1 MFQEFRKGIIM
12 FLRKI
17 YLLFVSAVV
26 FYGNLTAGSDFV
38 QQGKAAIKKKDL
50 KTAIS
55 SFWLAAGEGNREAVN
70 YLSAIYTV
78 NNGFDKETFQK
89 YVPAVTEKI
98 FPLYQAAV
106 FSNRFVLIAPEKAI
120 QDKVFADIKSA
131 ISNRRIL
138 LKTTKWAA
146 ALHFSWLS
154 AIALWTGDDIL
165 ERYIFSTV
173 NEETEKDNIL
183 LNGISAFRKSLILKT
198 AGGKLYARSKKIK
211 DLGEIAIVDRETA
224 VKYFNFSHFPEMEW
238 SLYVR
243 SPDDEDY
250 LIPFAK
256 FHETVR
262 KRKINAFIQLCGYLG
277 ATQGIASS
285 ETVHRENISQEY
297 NASGEYQS
305 SGKAKVQVNIDTK
318 SKQQEL
324 TKYNFKFRGSS
335 TVYRVEGYW
344 LANDDDF
351 KLMYK
356 RRFDLDN
363 PMLEGDVVIR
373 FSNDY
378 SVNVATKTALE
389 NAKLNVDLGTHHQFQ
404 KNQEY
409 VICYRVLFPPAE
421 IISEEVKKLK

>member
-38 QQGKAAIKKKDL
+38 QQGKTAIKKKDL

-55 SFWLAAGEGNREAVN
+55 SFWQAAGEGNREAVN

-98 FPLYQAAV
+98 FPYHQAAD

-131 ISNRRIL
+131 ISAKRGL
-138 LKTTKWAA
+138 LKATKWAA
-146 ALHFSWLS
+146 VLRFPWLS
-154 AIALWTGDDIL
+154 AIVLWKGDDIL

-224 VKYFNFSHFPEMEW
+224 VKYFNFSHFPETEW

-285 ETVHRENISQEY
+285 ETINQKNFSQEY

-335 TVYRVEGYW
+335 TVYRVKGYW

-409 VICYRVLFPPAE
+409 VICYKVLFPPAE
-421 IISEEVKKLK
+421 IISEEVRKLK